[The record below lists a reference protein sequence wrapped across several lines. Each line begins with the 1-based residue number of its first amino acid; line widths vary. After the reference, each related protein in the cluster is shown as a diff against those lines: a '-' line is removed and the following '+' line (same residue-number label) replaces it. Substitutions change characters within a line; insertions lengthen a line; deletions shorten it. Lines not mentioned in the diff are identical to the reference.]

1 MMKLI
6 IDADTGSDDAVALLM
21 AYRNLPSDQILGV
34 TVVAGNVPLDQG
46 LINTCYVN
54 ELCEV
59 DVPIFKGADKPMKR
73 NYKEVYNSEE
83 STAIALSY
91 GNDSTSA
98 QNVHGIDGLGD
109 IGIKPNSHKIEAES
123 AQDFY
128 KKVLGEED
136 EIEIVTLGPLTY
148 IAGLVQNN
156 EEKLEKIQHCYIM
169 DGSSNALGN
178 ITKFAEYNFWVD
190 PEAADIVLNSG
201 IPITVIGWDPSLYD
215 AMIDTEK
222 IQEIDAIG
230 TKFSKFTNDIQV
242 VLREMMK
249 DIFGSDSY
257 DLPDP
262 LAMSVYLD
270 NEIISQSVEV
280 NVRVDTRDGMTR
292 GGCILDFLNLEPEAP
307 KIRVVQRC
315 HGDKFYSLLKNSLA

>member
-34 TVVAGNVPLDQG
+34 TVVAGNVPLEQG
-46 LINTCYVN
+46 LINTSYVN

-59 DVPIFKGADKPMKR
+59 DVTIFKGADKPMKR
-73 NYKEVYNSEE
+73 NYREVYNSEE

-109 IGIKPNSHKIEAES
+109 IGIKPKSHKIETES
-123 AQDFY
+123 AQDLY
-128 KKVLGEED
+128 MKVLEEED
-136 EIEIVTLGPLTY
+136 EIEIVTLGPLTN

-156 EEKLEKIQHCYIM
+156 EEKLEKIKHCYIM
-169 DGSSNALGN
+169 GGSSNALGN

>member
-1 MMKLI
+1 M
-6 IDADTGSDDAVALLM
+6 
-21 AYRNLPSDQILGV
+21 
-34 TVVAGNVPLDQG
+34 
-46 LINTCYVN
+46 
-54 ELCEV
+54 
-59 DVPIFKGADKPMKR
+59 
-73 NYKEVYNSEE
+73 
-83 STAIALSY
+83 
-91 GNDSTSA
+91 
-98 QNVHGIDGLGD
+98 GD
-109 IGIKPNSHKIEAES
+109 IGIKPKSHKIETES

-128 KKVLGEED
+128 MKVLEEED
-136 EIEIVTLGPLTY
+136 EIEIVTLGPLTN

-156 EEKLEKIQHCYIM
+156 EEKLEKIKHCYIM
-169 DGSSNALGN
+169 GGSSNALGN

-222 IQEIDAIG
+222 IHEIDAIG

>member
-1 MMKLI
+1 MTKLI

-21 AYRNLPSDQILGV
+21 AYRNLPEDKIIGI
-34 TVVAGNVPLDQG
+34 TVVAGNVPLEQG
-46 LINTCYVN
+46 LINTSYVN

-59 DVPIFKGADKPMKR
+59 QIPIYKGAVKPLER
-73 NYKEVYNSEE
+73 NYIEVYDSNE
-83 STAIALSY
+83 STKIALSY

-109 IGIKPNSHKIEAES
+109 IGIKPQNHKIENLS

-128 KKVLGEED
+128 KQILEEQE
-136 EIEIVTLGPLTY
+136 EIEIVTLGPLTN

-156 EEKLEKIQHCYIM
+156 SDKLDKIKHCYIM
-169 DGSSNALGN
+169 GGSSNALGN

-222 IQEIDAIG
+222 IQEIESIG
-230 TKFSKFTNDIQV
+230 TKYSKFTNDIQV

-270 NEIISQSVEV
+270 NEIISQSVDV

-292 GGCILDFLNLEPEAP
+292 GGCVLDYLNLEPDAP
-307 KIRVVQRC
+307 KVRVVQRC
-315 HGDKFYSLLKNSLA
+315 HGDKFYNLLKQSLT

>member
-1 MMKLI
+1 MKKVI
-6 IDADTGSDDAVALLM
+6 IDADTGSDDAIALLM
-21 AYRNLPSDQILGV
+21 AYRNLAKENILGV
-34 TVVAGNVPLDQG
+34 TLVSGNVPLDQAV
-46 LINTCYVN
+46 LNTIYVN

-59 DVPIFKGADKPMKR
+59 DIPIYKGANKPLNR
-73 NYKEVYNSEE
+73 EYKEVFDSE
-83 STAIALSY
+83 TATNIALSY
-91 GNDSTSA
+91 TNESTSA
-98 QNVHGIDGLGD
+98 QHVHGIDGLGD
-109 IGIKPNSHKIEAES
+109 IGLSPINKEVEAKTADE
-123 AQDFY
+123 FY
-128 KKVLGEED
+128 KEVLENETD
-136 EIEIVTLGPLTY
+136 LEIVTLGPLTN
-148 IAGLVQNN
+148 IANMI
-156 EEKLEKIQHCYIM
+156 EKNKESLDSIKHIYIM
-169 DGSSNALGN
+169 GGSSNALGN
-178 ITKFAEYNFWVD
+178 VTKFAEYNFWVD
-190 PEAADIVLNSG
+190 PEAADIVLNAG
-201 IPITVIGWDPSLYD
+201 IPTTMIGWDPSLYD
-215 AMIDTEK
+215 AMIDINK
-222 IQEIDAIG
+222 INEIESLN